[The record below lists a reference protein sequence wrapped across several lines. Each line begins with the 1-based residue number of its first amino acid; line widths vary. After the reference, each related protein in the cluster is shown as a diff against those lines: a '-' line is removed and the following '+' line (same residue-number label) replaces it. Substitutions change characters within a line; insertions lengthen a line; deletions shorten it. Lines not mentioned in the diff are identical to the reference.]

1 MFLQRMAGTHH
12 LLHTVPVDQSV
23 WISEVS
29 LVVLVISHHKLATE
43 AQKDTSLPHVQHQS
57 FILCFK
63 LRILLGLQK
72 KLLVEGLVLVA
83 PFVSAAPAGMAA
95 ISDATV
101 TSTGFKGEVQQVVQ
115 TYLFRSSKLSRAKLG
130 PACLCY
136 LEAEVDKKKM

>member
-1 MFLQRMAGTHH
+1 MGGDIFFQRMSSTHH

-43 AQKDTSLPHVQHQS
+43 AQKKMHQS
-57 FILCFK
+57 LVFNLCLSYFILK
-63 LRILLGLQK
+63 LRISLCLQK

-101 TSTGFKGEVQQVVQ
+101 TSTGFKGEVQ
-115 TYLFRSSKLSRAKLG
+115 
-130 PACLCY
+130 
-136 LEAEVDKKKM
+136 